1 LKLPIYEPGLEEIV
15 KKKRGKNLLFTKDV
29 DNSIYSADI
38 IFISVG
44 TPTKNRGIGAGQ
56 AAELRFFFKKKKLNK
71 STLISNESSNKNF
84 LFIYK
89 SFVEMAARKIANI
102 SKNSKIIIE
111 KSTVPCKTADH
122 IRTILNANKIN
133 NGTMNNCN

>member
-1 LKLPIYEPGLEEIV
+1 MKLPIYEPGLEEIV

-56 AAELRFFFKKKKLNK
+56 AAELRFFFKKKKVK
-71 STLISNESSNKNF
+71 
-84 LFIYK
+84 
-89 SFVEMAARKIANI
+89 
-102 SKNSKIIIE
+102 
-111 KSTVPCKTADH
+111 
-122 IRTILNANKIN
+122 
-133 NGTMNNCN
+133 